1 MHKCMNWDSLRF
13 DWNQVRAFLA
23 TVEEGSLSAA
33 ARALHLTQP
42 TLGRQVAALE
52 QDLGVTLFERVGRGM
67 QLTEA
72 GLELLEHVRDMGAA
86 ANRISLTASGQ
97 SQTVEGLVRLS
108 VTETTA
114 AWLMPPILAD
124 LRQHAPRIDVELV
137 VSNTLSDLRQ
147 READIALRHVRPT
160 QPDLI
165 ARLVRTQS
173 ACFYSAQRYLDRFGP
188 IDTAQQ
194 LARADFI
201 GFDDQ
206 PRMIAWLNDFGLPI
220 TNANIRVRSDS
231 FIAAWEL
238 ARAGLGVT
246 MLGRDL
252 ADRFPDMVRVAPD
265 MPEIEVPFWLTSH
278 RELQTSRRIRTV
290 YDFLAEALSKP
301 Q

>member
-1 MHKCMNWDSLRF
+1 MNWDTLRF

-67 QLTEA
+67 QLTES

-173 ACFYSAQRYLDRFGP
+173 ACFYVAQRYLDRFGP
-188 IDTAQQ
+188 ISSAKD

-220 TNANIRVRSDS
+220 TDANIRVRSDS

>member
-1 MHKCMNWDSLRF
+1 MRKCMNWDTLRF

-52 QDLGVTLFERVGRGM
+52 ADLGVTLFERVGRGM

-173 ACFYSAQRYLDRFGP
+173 ACFYAAQRYLDRFGP
-188 IDTAQQ
+188 ISSVKD

-220 TNANIRVRSDS
+220 TDANIRVRSDS

>member
-1 MHKCMNWDSLRF
+1 MNWDSLRF

-173 ACFYSAQRYLDRFGP
+173 ACFYAAQRYLDRFGP

>member
-1 MHKCMNWDSLRF
+1 MNWDSLRF

-52 QDLGVTLFERVGRGM
+52 HDLGVTLFERVGRGM

-86 ANRISLTASGQ
+86 ASRISLTASGQ
-97 SQTVEGLVRLS
+97 SQLVEGLVRLS

-114 AWLMPPILAD
+114 AWLMPPILSD
-124 LRQHAPRIDVELV
+124 LRHHAPGIRIELV
-137 VSNTLSDLRQ
+137 VSNALSDLRQ

-165 ARLVRTQS
+165 TRLVRTQH
-173 ACFYSAQRYLDRFGP
+173 AYFYAAQSYLDRFGP
-188 IDTAQQ
+188 INTPEQ

-206 PRMIAWLNDFGLPI
+206 PRMLAWLNDYGLPL
-220 TNANIRVRSDS
+220 TAANTRVSSDS

-246 MLGRDL
+246 MAGRDL
-252 ADRFPDMVRVAPD
+252 AERFPDMIRVVPA
-265 MPEIEVPFWLTSH
+265 MPVIEVPFWLTAH
-278 RELQTSRRIRTV
+278 RELQTSRRIRIV
-290 YDFLAEALSKP
+290 YDFLAEALSRP